1 MMFFTGAQ
9 IILRMGVD
17 GVSLN
22 EEVRIPACQVQVG
35 PSPGTPYSLH
45 EDVVWVTARVTD
57 YYFGTLTCGLSDPP
71 EYLNSFF
78 SQTVDPGI
86 TKLILT
92 GGEILKRLTG
102 GNQPMPPRPRQ
113 KPSGS
118 YQSIHLQKAPGVP
131 TPAPKQSSRSEYPVQ
146 EYRMDY
152 SFRFQDMKIVDG
164 AALFS
169 AAFHIPHFR
178 MVLLELRVENG
189 FLKSDFDY
197 IKPYIAKRLGRI
209 TLTVSATIQTQG
221 PEVIGTFATAE
232 LVDRITPDLIEQ
244 VRHWQIRRALNTAG
258 SEGKL
263 VTVDDLFREE
273 VFEKSNI
280 KPTDAEF
287 VEDILAINKPKHA
300 DHIRYLSARHVTTVM
315 RLRWVKQQRAFLFL
329 LLGKQDSFLILEK
342 LNSKE
347 ATYLWKLHAKGSE
360 LSENRGLLK
369 QKREWVEQEIS
380 IIRTEGRKVYKAN
393 TSDDFTAIWHDYES
407 EDGFAVWK
415 DRLHQVLDGDADH
428 ETHGK
433 HGI

>member
-1 MMFFTGAQ
+1 MFSTGAQ
-9 IILRMGVD
+9 IILRMDVE

-22 EEVRIPACQVQVG
+22 GDVCILAHRVQIG
-35 PSPGTPYSLH
+35 PDSGIPYSPH
-45 EDVVWVTARVTD
+45 VDVFWVGARVTD
-57 YYFGTLTCGLSDPP
+57 CSSGTLTCELSGHPGRV
-71 EYLNSFF
+71 NSFYA
-78 SQTVDPGI
+78 QTVDPGI
-86 TKLILT
+86 MKLILT

-118 YQSIHLQKAPGVP
+118 HQSIHLHKAPSAP
-131 TPAPKQSSRSEYPVQ
+131 TPAPEQSSRSEYPVQ

-169 AAFHIPHFR
+169 TDFDIPCFGR
-178 MVLLELRVENG
+178 VPLELRVENG
-189 FLKSDFDY
+189 FLKIDFDY

-300 DHIRYLSARHVTTVM
+300 DHIRYLSARHATTVM
-315 RLRWVKQQRAFLFL
+315 CLRWVKQQRAFLFL

-415 DRLHQVLDGDADH
+415 DRLHQVLDEND
-428 ETHGK
+428 
-433 HGI
+433 